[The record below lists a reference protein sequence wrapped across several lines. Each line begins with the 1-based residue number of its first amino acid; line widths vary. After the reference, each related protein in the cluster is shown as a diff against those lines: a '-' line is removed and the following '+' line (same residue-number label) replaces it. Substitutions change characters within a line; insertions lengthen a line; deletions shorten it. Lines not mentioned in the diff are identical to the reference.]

1 MNTTRTQTT
10 QARSAPAPV
19 TRPRTDVLETDDA
32 LILVADLPGVDEAS
46 VELSL
51 TDDVLT
57 LRARPAAPS
66 AEGWRAVWSEFTLGD
81 YERRF
86 RLSAEIDGDAIAASI
101 QQGRLQVTLPKRR
114 PRSTK
119 IEVKTS

>member
-1 MNTTRTQTT
+1 MNTTKQET
-10 QARSAPAPV
+10 RSAARAL
-19 TRPRTDVLETDDA
+19 RPRTDVLETADA
-32 LILVADLPGVDEAS
+32 LVLVADLAGVDDSS

-57 LRARPAAPS
+57 VRARAGAPAP
-66 AEGWRAVWSEFTLGD
+66 EGWRTVWSEFTLGD

-86 RLSAEIDGDAIAASI
+86 RLSADIDGDAIAATI

-114 PRSTK
+114 PRSNR
-119 IEVKTS
+119 IEVKST

>member
-1 MNTTRTQTT
+1 MTTSTQTRTTPT
-10 QARSAPAPV
+10 QAL
-19 TRPRTDVLETDDA
+19 RPRTDVLETADA
-32 LILVADLPGVDEAS
+32 LILVADLPGVDEGS

-57 LRARPAAPS
+57 LRARSGAPAP
-66 AEGWRAVWSEFTLGD
+66 EGWRPVWSEFTLGE

-114 PRSTK
+114 PRSK
-119 IEVKTS
+119 PIEVKTS